1 MPLNAKKNLGG
12 ITMTTKMRFAEVCE
26 FLSSILLVVMT
37 GWAGWK
43 AVSTYYDW
51 GELLGSSIPIWENIA
66 KAFIR
71 SQLLESLRLCGIG
84 WTVHTLFVCYRM
96 IVQRKEQERV

>member
-1 MPLNAKKNLGG
+1 MS
-12 ITMTTKMRFAEVCE
+12 TKIRFAEACE
-26 FLSSILLVVMT
+26 FMSSLLLVVMT

-43 AVSTYYDW
+43 AVSTYCEW

-84 WTVHTLFVCYRM
+84 WMIHGLFVSYR
-96 IVQRKEQERV
+96 IVVQRKETERV